1 MKKLTDYILLLL
13 INYLKVDLKL
23 KIIIMFVALIF
34 FEKK

>member
-34 FEKK
+34 LKKK